1 MRKSESGKPMRA
13 SASRENKPIRGVSR
27 SQQHR
32 HERTLPIVTVDHV
45 GHPELLGK
53 LDGGA
58 RELCKALGIIRI
70 IAPAYA
76 IKLFAIEILRIID
89 EEILHAARPRSVC
102 DTRKT
107 QGRAHRNRQALDDN
121 ILDLRISITRQNHS
135 HVVSLRNQRFRKRL
149 HHIGQAAGFGER
161 QTFGSDE

>member
-1 MRKSESGKPMRA
+1 M
-13 SASRENKPIRGVSR
+13 
-27 SQQHR
+27 
-32 HERTLPIVTVDHV
+32 TVDHV
-45 GHPELLGK
+45 RQPELLGK

-58 RELCKALGIIRI
+58 RDLCKALGVIRI

-89 EEILHAARPRSVC
+89 EEILHAAGRRC
-102 DTRKT
+102 DPDGRET
-107 QGRAHRNRQALDDN
+107 QRGAHRDGQALDDN